1 MIDTTRI
8 HLARAYVAAYDALEA
23 HEHQADLQALRQID
37 EQRIALVERIGER
50 EDALRKAQEAMF
62 AFDAAMVDEPE
73 ESQPEAIVSDPV
85 IDEVMFDEAVSDVV
99 SVCDADYAPNE
110 PAEPEEFSTPRA
122 NGAGIIEENTYAG

>member
-23 HEHQADLQALRQID
+23 PEHQADLQALRQID

-62 AFDAAMVDEPE
+62 AFDAAMVAEPE

-85 IDEVMFDEAVSDVV
+85 IDEVVFDADVPELV
-99 SVCDADYAPNE
+99 SVCDADYAPSE
-110 PAEPEEFSTPRA
+110 PAELEEFSTPRA
-122 NGAGIIEENTYAG
+122 NGAGLIEENTYAG